1 MYNNSKRFPN
11 MLKKINSDFVLVGLG
26 LLAMVCSM
34 VFNFLALKNNVI
46 FSDEGWYLC
55 LLRDLPHFGSTR
67 FHLLFHDVFD
77 NDIYAIRVA
86 CWLLRIA
93 GCCILACGLYSLLP
107 IPNTGKKRLFAFL
120 IVLSTLY
127 YGQLFIV
134 DCPSFNYI
142 SLNSVAVEIGLGFLF
157 LGISHSRKSVLYFM
171 LSGFFVSFLLPIMI
185 TNSVIIPIMLLTI
198 ALLSDNKVQGA
209 LFFVFGILLFILFYF
224 VFVETPSEVLSF
236 LKVETKEAIDRG
248 NAEYGITF
256 YINWLFSSI
265 AYLTKCFII
274 GASVYGCVFFYK
286 KGNVNGKS
294 LLLLL
299 VVICLLVYGWTCVPP
314 VYGFPE
320 RLYGS
325 YYWQNDL
332 CWILLF
338 FLLISMAVE
347 KRTLSRTETSVLL
360 LLAITPIFLV
370 LGSNRSLYVRQ
381 NEYVFFL
388 GPILAYIVMMK
399 KCSTISRLGLIG
411 LVSLNLLLFI
421 PEVTGRNWG
430 GQKFFGEHTSVRTL
444 GIDQN
449 IKIDKRSVKELQ
461 AFMGKVPQGEEVLVD
476 ASNWWVVA
484 LLDYKPLSYEFD
496 ISRRDQQSLGELV
509 GDCAAERD
517 HLWIV
522 GSKYNIEFVERMA
535 CLDGYNMT
543 VDTIESNVYYYL
555 DLEND

>member
-1 MYNNSKRFPN
+1 M
-11 MLKKINSDFVLVGLG
+11 KKISTVLKGINPDAILVGLG
-26 LLAMVCSM
+26 GGAMICSL

-55 LLRDLPHFGSTR
+55 LLRDLPHYSSTR
-67 FHLLFHDVFD
+67 FHLLFHNVFD
-77 NDIYAIRVA
+77 NDIYAIRVV

-93 GCCILACGLYSLLP
+93 GCCILACGLCSLLP
-107 IPNTGKKRLFAFL
+107 IPKTGKKGLFTFL

-157 LGISHSRKSVLYFM
+157 LGISHPRKSVLFFM

-185 TNSVIIPIMLLTI
+185 TNSVIVPIMLLTI
-198 ALLSDNKVQGA
+198 ALLSDNKLKDV
-209 LFFVFGILLFILFYF
+209 LSFVVGILLFILFYF
-224 VFVETPSEVLSF
+224 VFVETPSEVLDF
-236 LKVETKEAIDRG
+236 ITVETKQAIDRG
-248 NAEYGITF
+248 AGEYGVTF
-256 YINWLFSSI
+256 YINWMISSI

-274 GASVYGCVFFYK
+274 GVSVYCCVLFYK

-294 LLLLL
+294 VLLML
-299 VVICLLVYGWTCVPP
+299 VIMCLLIYGWTCVPP
-314 VYGFPE
+314 VYGFPN

-332 CWILLF
+332 YWILLF
-338 FLLISMAVE
+338 FLLISMIVE
-347 KRTLSRTETSVLL
+347 KRALSRIEASVIL
-360 LLAITPIFLV
+360 LLAVVPVILV

-388 GPILAYIVMMK
+388 GPVLAYLMLKNNNTMYK
-399 KCSTISRLGLIG
+399 WGLIA

-449 IKIDKRSVKELQ
+449 IKIDRRSVKELQ

-476 ASNWWVVA
+476 ASNWWVIA

-535 CLDGYNMT
+535 CLDDYNMT

>member
-1 MYNNSKRFPN
+1 MYNKVFVHQV
-11 MLKKINSDFVLVGLG
+11 LQKINSNMVLVGLG
-26 LLAMVCSM
+26 LLTMVCSL

-46 FSDEGWYLC
+46 YSDEGWYLC
-55 LLRDLPHFGSTR
+55 LLRDLPHYGGSR
-67 FHLLFHDVFD
+67 FYLLFHDVF
-77 NDIYAIRVA
+77 NNNIYAIRVVG
-86 CWLLRIA
+86 WLLRFM
-93 GCCILACGLYSLLP
+93 GCCILALGLYSL
-107 IPNTGKKRLFAFL
+107 IPNHKRGKKGFTRFL

-142 SLNSVAVEIGLGFLF
+142 LLNSVAVEFGFGFLF
-157 LGISHSRKSVLYFM
+157 LGFSHPNKSVPYFA
-171 LSGFFVSFLLPIMI
+171 LSAFFISFLLPIMI
-185 TNSVIIPIMLLTI
+185 TNSVIIPIMLLAI
-198 ALLSDNKVQGA
+198 AFLSENKVKGLLSF
-209 LFFVFGILLFILFYF
+209 LFGVLLFVLYYF
-224 VFVETPSEVLSF
+224 VFVETPFEVLNFITAES
-236 LKVETKEAIDRG
+236 KNVIDRG
-248 NAEYGITF
+248 TAEYGAIF
-256 YINWLFSSI
+256 YVKWVLSSI